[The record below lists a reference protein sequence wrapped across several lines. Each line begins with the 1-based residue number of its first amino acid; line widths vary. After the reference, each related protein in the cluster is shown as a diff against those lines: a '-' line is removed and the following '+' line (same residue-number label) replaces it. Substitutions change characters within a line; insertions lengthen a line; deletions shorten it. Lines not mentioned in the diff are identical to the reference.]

1 MSDPTTF
8 ATRPDVVEARL
19 IVDRL
24 AQRDVSAVSGRLDD
38 SQRVPGADESLG
50 KLAAQFP
57 QQDPTAV
64 RLVDYGTQTV
74 TKVGGSSTEL
84 SNVTFESEYANAY
97 VVSNVVL
104 RRVDAGER
112 RVVGLHARALPASIA
127 VLNGFSLW
135 DMGVV
140 QYGVLLAMIAVAA
153 TTVAALVA
161 WFLRRRITRRRW
173 WWLLAILVGP
183 FKLSVNWI
191 TGAVA
196 IQALTVQ
203 LLSLSATRQG
213 VSPWIL
219 SFSIPAGA
227 IAFLINT
234 RRERRRSEPPTSAAP
249 PTDTPAA

>member
-1 MSDPTTF
+1 MS
-8 ATRPDVVEARL
+8 A
-19 IVDRL
+19 
-24 AQRDVSAVSGRLDD
+24 RLDD
-38 SQRVPGADESLG
+38 SQRAPGADEILG
-50 KLAAQFP
+50 KLAVLFP
-57 QQDPTAV
+57 PHDPTAV
-64 RLVDYGTQTV
+64 RLVDYRTQTV

-84 SNVTFESEYANAY
+84 SDVTFESEYGNAY

-112 RVVGLHARALPASIA
+112 RVVGLHAQALPASIA
-127 VLNGFSLW
+127 VLNGFSIW
-135 DMGVV
+135 NMGLA
-140 QYGVLLAMIAVAA
+140 QYGFLLAMIAVAV
-153 TTVAALVA
+153 TTCAALVT

-196 IQALTVQ
+196 VQALTVQ

-234 RRERRRSEPPTSAAP
+234 RRARRQSEPPTSAAP

>member
-8 ATRPDVVEARL
+8 ATPTGPSGL

-38 SQRVPGADESLG
+38 SREFPARMKAWESWPRS
-50 KLAAQFP
+50 FP

-161 WFLRRRITRRRW
+161 WFLR
-173 WWLLAILVGP
+173 
-183 FKLSVNWI
+183 
-191 TGAVA
+191 
-196 IQALTVQ
+196 
-203 LLSLSATRQG
+203 
-213 VSPWIL
+213 
-219 SFSIPAGA
+219 
-227 IAFLINT
+227 
-234 RRERRRSEPPTSAAP
+234 
-249 PTDTPAA
+249 